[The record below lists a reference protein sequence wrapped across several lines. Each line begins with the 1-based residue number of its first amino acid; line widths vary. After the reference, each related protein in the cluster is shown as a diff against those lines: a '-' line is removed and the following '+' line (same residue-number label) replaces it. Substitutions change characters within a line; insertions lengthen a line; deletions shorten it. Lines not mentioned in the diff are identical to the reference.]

1 MNIEFHYYITHLIA
15 ARAGIRG
22 GDALRILAHASQL
35 TDDNDTVYP
44 IREGRT
50 VIYRNRISQT
60 MQPLASHRARLDV
73 YPLFHFIPGEPEA
86 PGGARTDGLTNP
98 FNTTP
103 NSPNANRIIDAA
115 IATND
120 FYQIGIACH
129 AYVDT
134 WAHQNFVGFK
144 DDFNRFDGFWD
155 PLIPNIG
162 HADAKTKPDQP
173 RLVWDD
179 ERLLARSVNNKDRFL
194 DAASHL
200 FEKLRNFTSPRSPD
214 GEADRRSLIQD
225 LSTAMGDDA
234 DEVDA
239 SDERL
244 DGYRRLAEQSAYGT
258 ATIPDYKP
266 KVWFTAAVKTSR
278 RQIGS
283 PSHGQRTETL
293 YSFKSNYE
301 TSDWYRFQQAV
312 VVYAERTQAILCET
326 PAIASQYIA

>member
-1 MNIEFHYYITHLIA
+1 MNREFHYFITHLIA
-15 ARAGIRG
+15 ARAGIR

-44 IREGRT
+44 IRSGRE

-60 MQPLASHRARLDV
+60 MQPLKSHRARLDV
-73 YPLFHFIPGEPEA
+73 YPLFHFIPGEPDA
-86 PGGARTDGLTNP
+86 PGAARADGLTNP

-115 IATND
+115 LATND

-144 DDFNRFDGFWD
+144 DDFNKFSGFWD

-179 ERLLARSVNNKDRFL
+179 ERLVSPSVNNKVRFL
-194 DAASHL
+194 DAASRL
-200 FEKLRNFTSPRSPD
+200 YAKLKGFVSSGSPD
-214 GEADRRSLIQD
+214 IEADGQSLIHD
-225 LSTAMGDDA
+225 LDTAIGADA
-234 DEVDA
+234 EEDEA
-239 SDERL
+239 SEERL
-244 DGYRRLAEQSAYGT
+244 VGYGQLAGQDAYGNT
-258 ATIPDYKP
+258 AIPEYQP
-266 KVWFTAAVKTSR
+266 KAWFKAAIKTTR

-283 PSHGQRTETL
+283 PSHGGANGNPL
-293 YSFKSNYE
+293 HL
-301 TSDWYRFQQAV
+301 QARSRNIGLV
-312 VVYAERTQAILCET
+312 QVPTGRQCLC
-326 PAIASQYIA
+326 